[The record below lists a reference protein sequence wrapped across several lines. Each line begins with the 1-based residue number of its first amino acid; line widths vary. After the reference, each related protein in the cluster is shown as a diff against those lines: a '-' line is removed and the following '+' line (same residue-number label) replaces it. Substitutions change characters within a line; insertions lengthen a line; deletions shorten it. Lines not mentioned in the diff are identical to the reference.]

1 MDEFDLY
8 FYEISKKKDSY
19 TSKDT
24 NIACI
29 VLNKS

>member
-24 NIACI
+24 IHIACACCA
-29 VLNKS
+29 